1 MFKDLQDGFSV
12 HILDKTDGLKYYCG
26 TVAHKG
32 TPRFESPMN
41 SSVPMDMS
49 KMPSYNKVIDL
60 TVEYGGKSQTFVVPE
75 TSNLA
80 GSSTTTLACSPDLIT
95 SELNATIKSSTAIIE
110 SVDHHK
116 ALIDQC
122 KEALKIV
129 DKSYAKD
136 IESNERIEKLE
147 KAMEKLTKLLEKKIE
162 F

>member
-1 MFKDLQDGFSV
+1 MFKDLQEGFTV
-12 HILDKTDGLKYYCG
+12 HILDKTDGLRYFCG

-32 TPRFESPMN
+32 TPRFETPIN
-41 SSVPMDMS
+41 STSMDMS

-80 GSSTTTLACSPDLIT
+80 GSSTTTLSCTPELIT
-95 SELNATIKSSTAIIE
+95 NELNATIKTSTSVIE

-116 ALIDQC
+116 ALINQC

-136 IESNERIEKLE
+136 AESNERIEKLE
-147 KAMEKLTKLLEKKIE
+147 RAMEKLTMLLEKKIE
-162 F
+162 L